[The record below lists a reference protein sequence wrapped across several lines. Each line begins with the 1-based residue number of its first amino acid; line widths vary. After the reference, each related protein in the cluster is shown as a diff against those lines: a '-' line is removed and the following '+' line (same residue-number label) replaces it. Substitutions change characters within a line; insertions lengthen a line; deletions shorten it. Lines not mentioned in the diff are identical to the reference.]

1 MEFSKLEVEM
11 KKLLALTLTL
21 ASFGFLGFGF
31 EASEAKANTVA
42 STVTT
47 APQVRMQ
54 YGPQRN
60 RWRRHRVRTVRTTRI
75 VRRGY
80 RTYRETYLVR
90 YYPNG
95 RTTTT
100 LIDRDRIG

>member
-1 MEFSKLEVEM
+1 M
-11 KKLLALTLTL
+11 KKLFALTLTL

-31 EASEAKANTVA
+31 EASQAKANTVR
-42 STVTT
+42 TETT
-47 APQVRMQ
+47 APQVRIQ

-60 RWRRHRVRTVRTTRI
+60 RWRRNRVRTVRTTRI